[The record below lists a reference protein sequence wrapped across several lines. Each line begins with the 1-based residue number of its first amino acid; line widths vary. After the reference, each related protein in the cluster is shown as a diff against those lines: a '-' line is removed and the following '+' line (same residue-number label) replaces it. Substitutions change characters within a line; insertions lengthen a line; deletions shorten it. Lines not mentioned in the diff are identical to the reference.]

1 MLIAL
6 IFTSGVSMGFEM
18 VVRESEATRGNLADI
33 INNQKRPHRQLAWPV
48 KRCYRRL
55 QLAPRRLDQSVHS
68 ALINIHGRRE
78 V

>member
-1 MLIAL
+1 
-6 IFTSGVSMGFEM
+6 MGFEM
-18 VVRESEATRGNLADI
+18 VVQESGATQGSAAAV
-33 INNQKRPHRQLAWPV
+33 INNQKWPHHQLAWPV